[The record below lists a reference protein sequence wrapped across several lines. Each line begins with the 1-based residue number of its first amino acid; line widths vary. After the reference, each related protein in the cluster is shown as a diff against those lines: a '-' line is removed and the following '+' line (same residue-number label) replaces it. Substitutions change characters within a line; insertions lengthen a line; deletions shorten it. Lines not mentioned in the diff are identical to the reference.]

1 MKKQFTL
8 SVSSPCSEQWDTF
21 LPVKNGGFCSS
32 CRQTVVDFSNM
43 SEWEI
48 VRFFEE
54 KPSNICGRF
63 RNDQL
68 RTYYPQSV
76 STINPSWHLL
86 KVGLLGLS
94 LLLAGHTVS
103 AVIPPEGNAIEIVEN
118 EVVSRPDPTQDS
130 QTISGIVKDENNEP
144 MAGVNI
150 YFQNSY
156 TGTVSDVNG
165 NFQLTGSFNSGD
177 KIIFSF
183 LGYEP
188 VEYTVVENTPPFLEI
203 ALTEYHVLMGKVQV
217 DAPYEEKES
226 SINQFWQK
234 VKTIF

>member
-32 CRQTVVDFSNM
+32 CQHNVVDFSNLN
-43 SEWEI
+43 EQEI
-48 VRFFEE
+48 IRFFSK
-54 KPSNICGRF
+54 KPLDTCGRF
-63 RNDQL
+63 RKDQL
-68 RTYYPQSV
+68 KTYYPKPV
-76 STINPSWHLL
+76 STINPGWHLV

-94 LLLAGHTVS
+94 LLLAGQTVS
-103 AVIPPEGNAIEIVEN
+103 AVVPPEGNAIVIVEHEIV
-118 EVVSRPDPTQDS
+118 SQPDPTQDTR
-130 QTISGIVKDENNEP
+130 TINGIVRDENNEP
-144 MAGVNI
+144 MAGVSV

-156 TGTVSDVNG
+156 TGTVSDLDG
-165 NFQLTGSFNSGD
+165 KFQLTDSFKTGD

-188 VEYTVVENTPPFLEI
+188 IEYTVLENTPSFLEI

-217 DAPYEEKES
+217 DAPYEENGS
-226 SINQFWQK
+226 SINRFWQK
-234 VKTIF
+234 VKGVF